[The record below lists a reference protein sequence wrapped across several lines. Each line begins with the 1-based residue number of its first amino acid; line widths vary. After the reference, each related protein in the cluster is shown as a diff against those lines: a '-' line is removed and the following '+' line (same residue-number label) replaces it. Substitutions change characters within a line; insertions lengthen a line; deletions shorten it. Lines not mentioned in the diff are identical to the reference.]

1 MALKIILKP
10 GEKIIL
16 GGAVITN
23 GNSTTNLIIENSVP
37 ILRQKD
43 IMKKEQADSP
53 CKRIYLVI
61 QLMYIDGANLTFH
74 HKTYW
79 TLVKEVIKAAPST
92 LQIIDRM
99 SSFILGNKYYQA
111 LKQAKKLID
120 YEEEAIGHV
129 RRSAGNL

>member
-10 GEKIIL
+10 GEKIIV

-23 GNSTTNLIIENSVP
+23 GTSPASLIIENSVP

-43 IMKKEQADSP
+43 IIAKERANSP

-61 QLMYIDGANLTFH
+61 QLMYIDGANLAVH
-74 HKTYW
+74 HNTYW

-92 LQIIDRM
+92 LPIIDRI
-99 SSFILGNKYYQA
+99 SSFILRNEYYQA